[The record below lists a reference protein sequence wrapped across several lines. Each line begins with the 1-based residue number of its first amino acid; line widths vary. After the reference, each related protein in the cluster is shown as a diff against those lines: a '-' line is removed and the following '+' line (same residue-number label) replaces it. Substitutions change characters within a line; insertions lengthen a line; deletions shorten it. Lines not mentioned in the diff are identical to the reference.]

1 MCTSKAQKNEAMQS
15 LQYSGNFLTYNNLE
29 IETFLQQEGA
39 FLLVPLFCIAACKC
53 HKKKYYSF
61 KSLMDFMIITD
72 LKFFHR
78 KIIQSFSQHCL

>member
-53 HKKKYYSF
+53 HKKN
-61 KSLMDFMIITD
+61 IIA
-72 LKFFHR
+72 LNPSW
-78 KIIQSFSQHCL
+78 IL